1 MRDEG
6 ADVGGDRGRH
16 EGTDAGFGGEE
27 TNEDDE
33 GSEGDETDEDYDE
46 DEDDESSDREG
57 GDWEEMDSRS
67 AGDVLRDIIRWFH
80 ELTEAPGRGDLSCVE
95 WDPDVVRPVYRKHGW
110 PGSDFDG
117 DAFRVDLARANA
129 YSKAQGHIAH
139 FRHEVEGKKAWLIEN
154 EPNGSNYIRMKE
166 AEEEANTVEELW
178 VARWHLWNLGLKVR
192 RDSEE
197 IRRLEKEVTMRRD
210 EDSSWERWKF

>member
-1 MRDEG
+1 MRMMKAVKATKRMRTMTKMKTTKVATGKGATGRRWTADPPATSCGTLYSGSTSSPRHQEG
-6 ADVGGDRGRH
+6 
-16 EGTDAGFGGEE
+16 
-27 TNEDDE
+27 
-33 GSEGDETDEDYDE
+33 
-46 DEDDESSDREG
+46 
-57 GDWEEMDSRS
+57 
-67 AGDVLRDIIRWFH
+67 
-80 ELTEAPGRGDLSCVE
+80 GDLSCVE

-139 FRHEVEGKKAWLIEN
+139 FGHEVEWKKAWLIEN